1 MLNKKINSHIHIY
14 TKNSKKPPK
23 GFEKVN
29 LEYAKFNNKYDVYV
43 QKTQMEAGGQVEARY
58 LLTTSFMDRF
68 IQLEMAFPVSRLRC
82 SVKGAE
88 MMILLSTENDLFE
101 IGHIMNRIDDV
112 SQYQNMFGEFASVF
126 SFIDVLNLSSKT
138 GL

>member
-1 MLNKKINSHIHIY
+1 
-14 TKNSKKPPK
+14 
-23 GFEKVN
+23 
-29 LEYAKFNNKYDVYV
+29 
-43 QKTQMEAGGQVEARY
+43 MEAGGQVEARY

-101 IGHIMNRIDDV
+101 IGHIINRIDDV